1 MYVYARA
8 CMTWP
13 RRRFFGGNSS
23 SKLRGGWSARRSKS
37 GRSASLSSAPF
48 YSAKSATNA
57 NGDENN
63 CKKHVCVCARMR
75 RRRRRPFRSPPL
87 HLKGEGGGRGGGG
100 GRSRQQQ
107 HRSMD
112 RTLAHTQRHLLL
124 LAPIS
129 IGSRNKSLTPTITF
143 PCLLRDLIVFTIP
156 LLPCSTYT
164 RRIFFSSLLQPKAL
178 ARTFV

>member
-1 MYVYARA
+1 MAVL
-8 CMTWP
+8 P
-13 RRRFFGGNSS
+13 PSLLRRFIP
-23 SKLRGGWSARRSKS
+23 RSRQRTQMAMKITV
-37 GRSASLSSAPF
+37 RS
-48 YSAKSATNA
+48 T
-57 NGDENN
+57 
-63 CKKHVCVCARMR
+63 CVCVCARMR

-112 RTLAHTQRHLLL
+112 RTLARTQRHLLL

-143 PCLLRDLIVFTIP
+143 PCLLRDLIVFTVP

-164 RRIFFSSLLQPKAL
+164 RRIFFRLCSSQ
-178 ARTFV
+178 RR